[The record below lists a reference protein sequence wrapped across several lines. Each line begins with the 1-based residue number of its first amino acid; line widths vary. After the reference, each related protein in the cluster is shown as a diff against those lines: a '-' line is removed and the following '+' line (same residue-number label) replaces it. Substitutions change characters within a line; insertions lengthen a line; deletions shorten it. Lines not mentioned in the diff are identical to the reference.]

1 MGAVILIIGLL
12 FLGGIGW
19 VGYLIFTKLTVPAI
33 RGVVRAGK
41 KGVVID
47 PASRPQTTGDRIAEL
62 DKMLATQRITQDEY
76 AAARAKALGL

>member
-1 MGAVILIIGLL
+1 
-12 FLGGIGW
+12 
-19 VGYLIFTKLTVPAI
+19 
-33 RGVVRAGK
+33 VVRAGK